1 MPNGKKVVSLLS
13 DGLDS
18 PVSTYLMMKQG
29 YDVLAVSMITAHDPQ
44 NLSRNKVLKLAK
56 LLKEKTGRNIEVH
69 FVKYTEIQGEF
80 VEKAERKL
88 TCLLCK
94 RLMLRIAQEIAK
106 REGIDYIIN
115 GDILGEQASQTL
127 ENLYAVQRVVSD
139 ALVIRPLIGFDK
151 IEVIRIAQQIGT
163 YEICSEKAPSCDRN
177 PKYPETHARLK
188 DLVKAE
194 TPFDYNFI
202 VKSLI
207 NGIEIVKI

>member
-1 MPNGKKVVSLLS
+1 
-13 DGLDS
+13 
-18 PVSTYLMMKQG
+18 
-29 YDVLAVSMITAHDPQ
+29 
-44 NLSRNKVLKLAK
+44 
-56 LLKEKTGRNIEVH
+56 
-69 FVKYTEIQGEF
+69 
-80 VEKAERKL
+80 
-88 TCLLCK
+88 
-94 RLMLRIAQEIAK
+94 MLRIAQEIAK

-207 NGIEIVKI
+207 NGIEIVKV